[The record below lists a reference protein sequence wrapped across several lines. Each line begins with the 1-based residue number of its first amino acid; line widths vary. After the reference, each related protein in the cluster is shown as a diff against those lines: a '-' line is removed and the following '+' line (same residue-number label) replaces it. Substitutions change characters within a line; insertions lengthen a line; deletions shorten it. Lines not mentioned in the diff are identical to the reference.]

1 MKKINLKNQMI
12 TVTVVII
19 ILSFVII
26 FLVIIPV
33 IKNIIELRTDITGT
47 QQFLENQYEK
57 TQRMRR
63 SVHNLDD
70 ILIQIEKFKNI
81 SVTSN
86 SELQIITQLE
96 QLANKHNVNQVLK
109 ATLKEG
115 ENKNPIIE
123 ELPSLLKGKDYYIFS
138 FNTEGNYIDLM
149 KYLKEIEELPYYFSI
164 NSLQLSQKSQLSP
177 KILKFDAILFILD
190 HEK

>member
-1 MKKINLKNQMI
+1 MI

-164 NSLQLSQKSQLSP
+164 NSLQLSQKNQLSP
-177 KILKFDAILFILD
+177 TILKFDAILFILD

>member
-33 IKNIIELRTDITGT
+33 IKNIIEER
-47 QQFLENQYEK
+47 
-57 TQRMRR
+57 
-63 SVHNLDD
+63 
-70 ILIQIEKFKNI
+70 
-81 SVTSN
+81 
-86 SELQIITQLE
+86 
-96 QLANKHNVNQVLK
+96 
-109 ATLKEG
+109 
-115 ENKNPIIE
+115 
-123 ELPSLLKGKDYYIFS
+123 PSLLKGKDYYIFS

-164 NSLQLSQKSQLSP
+164 NSLQLSQKNQLSP
-177 KILKFDAILFILD
+177 TILKFDAILFILD